1 MVNIYNS
8 NFQIFQLRVNT
19 KFYIFWQNVNSI
31 FLLFGQR
38 KVWLV
43 KMWNKKKTST
53 KCLWV
58 IKTLILLKQLGKE
71 NIWPSSLFKYMLK
84 YSCHFTVKF
93 YHKYATDLQETFQYV
108 SFTSELFAYIFK
120 CKIIFPVNI
129 SHEKGKRVNLL
140 VF

>member
-1 MVNIYNS
+1 MRHELISNLIGYWQSWKMVNIYNS

-84 YSCHFTVKF
+84 YSCHFTVKL
-93 YHKYATDLQETFQYV
+93 YHIC
-108 SFTSELFAYIFK
+108 SFEICNWFAR
-120 CKIIFPVNI
+120 NI
-129 SHEKGKRVNLL
+129 SIC
-140 VF
+140 